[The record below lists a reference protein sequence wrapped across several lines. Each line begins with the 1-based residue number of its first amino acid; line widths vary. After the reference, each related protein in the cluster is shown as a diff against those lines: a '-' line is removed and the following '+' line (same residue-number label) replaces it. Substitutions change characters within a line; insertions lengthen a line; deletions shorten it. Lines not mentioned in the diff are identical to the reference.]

1 MFEDHHLLLNY
12 NMNLPAMVYLV
23 NAPDNQA
30 SNKKDRLVILCVQYA
45 RTFTQIGLLQMISL
59 PEK

>member
-1 MFEDHHLLLNY
+1 MFEDHHLFLNY

-30 SNKKDRLVILCVQYA
+30 SNKKDRLVSNPLRTIRTHFYA
-45 RTFTQIGLLQMISL
+45 NWFTSDQLT
-59 PEK
+59 

>member
-12 NMNLPAMVYLV
+12 NMNLPAMAYLV
-23 NAPDNQA
+23 NAPDNHA
-30 SNKKDRLVILCVQYA
+30 SKNKYRPVILCVQYA
-45 RTFTQIGLLQMISL
+45 RTSTQIDLLQISL